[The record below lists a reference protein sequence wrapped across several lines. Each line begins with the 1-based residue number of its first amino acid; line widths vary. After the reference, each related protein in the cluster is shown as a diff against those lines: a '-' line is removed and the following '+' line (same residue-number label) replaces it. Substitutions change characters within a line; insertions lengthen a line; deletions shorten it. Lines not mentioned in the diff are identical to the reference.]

1 MKQPSCA
8 LALCLLALGNSA
20 GASSPPAQEPTEER
34 TLSLEARALS
44 RGETAPVE
52 IEPLDR
58 TDYRVGRQDLLEIRV
73 FDVDELN
80 QTVRVADDGSI
91 TMPLLGRLLVGGLTK
106 TELEEKIA
114 SLLEERYVR
123 DPQVTVFIK
132 EYESKRIAVSGAVK
146 KPGTYE
152 MLGSKTLL
160 EMLSMAGGLD
170 RDLGQEIIIFRTLPD
185 GTTRRIPLDLERL
198 VYQADPSLNL
208 RVLPGDIIYVPA
220 VEKMRIFVSGA
231 VKQPDAY
238 EVPRDEPITVL
249 KAVTLAGGT
258 TDRAASK
265 KVQIMR
271 TDEDGSRVTLF
282 VNLRKIQR
290 GKVEDP
296 LLQKGDIV
304 LVPESF
310 F

>member
-1 MKQPSCA
+1 M
-8 LALCLLALGNSA
+8 LALCLFLLGQAA
-20 GASSPPAQEPTEER
+20 GGSTLSAQEATEER
-34 TLSLEARALS
+34 TLQLEARALT
-44 RGETAPVE
+44 RGETAPV
-52 IEPLDR
+52 PLEQLNR

-106 TELEEKIA
+106 TELEQKIA
-114 SLLEERYVR
+114 TLLEERFVR

-132 EYESKRIAVSGAVK
+132 DYESKRIAVSGAVK
-146 KPGTYE
+146 NPGTYE

-185 GTTRRIPLDLERL
+185 GTTKRIPVDLERL

-208 RVLPGDIIYVPA
+208 RVIPGDIIYVPT

-271 TDEDGSRVTLF
+271 TDEDGSRVTLV

-290 GKVEDP
+290 GKIEDP
-296 LLQKGDIV
+296 LLRKGDIV